1 MDDRERLE
9 QVLAAYGAD
18 PQRWPEGDRKL
29 AALSSEADRAEA
41 LEIDALLA
49 TARRPEMPANGPH
62 RLARRLTPPSRG
74 TVIAM
79 PARPRFR
86 PLWAGAALAAS
97 LAIGIYI
104 GGSGLSDDLVD
115 GVASVDDP
123 LDLIGLGD
131 AEALAEEDAA

>member
-1 MDDRERLE
+1 MTTMDERKRLE

-18 PQRWPEGDRKL
+18 PDRWPEGDRKL
-29 AALSSEADRAEA
+29 ASLISEADRREA
-41 LEIDALLA
+41 QEIDALLA
-49 TARRPEMPANGPH
+49 SARHPAIASGAQERLAH
-62 RLARRLTPPSRG
+62 RLDP

-79 PARPRFR
+79 PARPRLR

-104 GGSGLSDDLVD
+104 GGSGLSDDLID
-115 GVASVDDP
+115 GVDEP

-131 AEALAEEDAA
+131 VEALAEEDAA